1 MTLNVHL
8 HVCVAVFFLF
18 SVLCQMNNFLC
29 LPCRTAAEAMVMNP
43 PEPTKEKEKQ
53 GFFRAIKK
61 KKKKTQ
67 IVRLLQQTGTFLFEI
82 WSFPLVYKVLVYKV
96 EKFMYDDSQFYFNIT
111 GCLQHLQM
119 MCAMMAQWLALSP
132 FNGRSVFTVVD
143 SNPGLFC
150 KEMSLLLVT
159 ILGDSGSIHQSRVD

>member
-1 MTLNVHL
+1 MSAQGGILILLCLKKQQHLTLNVHL
-8 HVCVAVFFLF
+8 HVCVTVFFLL

-67 IVRLLQQTGTFLFEI
+67 IVRLLQQTGTFFL
-82 WSFPLVYKVLVYKV
+82 
-96 EKFMYDDSQFYFNIT
+96 
-111 GCLQHLQM
+111 
-119 MCAMMAQWLALSP
+119 
-132 FNGRSVFTVVD
+132 
-143 SNPGLFC
+143 
-150 KEMSLLLVT
+150 
-159 ILGDSGSIHQSRVD
+159 

>member
-1 MTLNVHL
+1 MEMLCRHKEADFNSVSFKKQQHMTLNVHL
-8 HVCVAVFFLF
+8 HVCVTVFLLF

-82 WSFPLVYKVLVYKV
+82 WSFPLVYKVLVYKDIYLWWLSV
-96 EKFMYDDSQFYFNIT
+96 LFQHYGRPPTSSDDVCHD
-111 GCLQHLQM
+111 G
-119 MCAMMAQWLALSP
+119 
-132 FNGRSVFTVVD
+132 TVV
-143 SNPGLFC
+143 ST
-150 KEMSLLLVT
+150 VT
-159 ILGDSGSIHQSRVD
+159 FQW

>member
-1 MTLNVHL
+1 MEVLCRHKEADFNSASFKKQQHMTLNVHL
-8 HVCVAVFFLF
+8 HVCVTVFFLF

-67 IVRLLQQTGTFLFEI
+67 IVRLLQQTGTFLFEM

-96 EKFMYDDSQFYFNIT
+96 LSSIFRDIYLWWLSVIFQHYGRPPTSSDDVCHD
-111 GCLQHLQM
+111 G
-119 MCAMMAQWLALSP
+119 
-132 FNGRSVFTVVD
+132 TVV
-143 SNPGLFC
+143 ST
-150 KEMSLLLVT
+150 VT
-159 ILGDSGSIHQSRVD
+159 FQW